1 MDGPIW
7 TGLVPSLAMGIG
19 LAACAGLRAW
29 LPLLLAG
36 LLARAGVLELGPS
49 FRFIASN
56 QALILFGVATAV
68 EMLGDKIPAVDHTL
82 DALSTVL
89 RPAAGSLLVASVLW
103 RVPDPLTALALG
115 VAVGAP
121 TALVPHAAKSA
132 LRAASTAFTGGLA
145 NPLLSLLEDLAAV
158 LVFVFTIVLPVAVA
172 LVIILV
178 AVLLVRR
185 HAASLIPT
193 ELLDRSFGVL
203 VDGELE
209 PREDRLGGSGTVSSP
224 CSIVRRWPS
233 ISRAEASI
241 PPTLRRSRSTT

>member
-7 TGLVPSLAMGIG
+7 TGIVPSLAMGIG

-36 LLARAGVLELGPS
+36 LLARGGILELGPS

-56 QALILFGVATAV
+56 QALILFGVATVV

-89 RPAAGSLLVASVLW
+89 RPAAGSLLAASVMW

-121 TALVPHAAKSA
+121 SALVPHAAKST

-145 NPLLSLLEDLAAV
+145 NPVLSLLEDLVALVMFVFTVLLPVVMALLILVVAV
-158 LVFVFTIVLPVAVA
+158 LV
-172 LVIILV
+172 
-178 AVLLVRR
+178 VRR
-185 HAASLIPT
+185 LSRRRPQPT
-193 ELLDRSFGVL
+193 V
-203 VDGELE
+203 
-209 PREDRLGGSGTVSSP
+209 T
-224 CSIVRRWPS
+224 
-233 ISRAEASI
+233 A
-241 PPTLRRSRSTT
+241 T